1 MRRTSGLRKLA
12 IRYSESFKMAV
23 VKELEG
29 GQMPIQAM
37 QRKYGITGAGTIQI
51 WARKYGNG
59 DVGRMIRVE
68 KPKEIHERK
77 AMKERI
83 QALEKALADAHIDLA
98 IERAYSRVACERAGI
113 KDVAEFKKK
122 ALGR

>member
-1 MRRTSGLRKLA
+1 
-12 IRYSESFKMAV
+12 MAV

-68 KPKEIHERK
+68 KPKEINERK

-83 QALEKALADAHIDLA
+83 KALEKALADAHIDLA
-98 IERAYSRVACERAGI
+98 IERAYSKVACERAGI